1 MPPLLTLYFAKR
13 AAFSAV
19 VIAAMLCVPLV
30 MASLFQ
36 TLPAAA
42 VRGGLLWPALLGT
55 LPTALFLALP
65 LAVGVAVAL
74 EFARMSA
81 DGMVAVLY
89 SLRLSVW
96 AVCKPAILVALA
108 ATALGYV
115 ISCYVA
121 PNYVGQ
127 MHDVIHVIRDSL
139 NHRMLEPAHFY
150 TFDKGERTIFFTR
163 WKTADVASGM
173 FIRQHSAEKDEDQ
186 IINADEAEFRRN
198 ETGVVI
204 VLNHGS
210 IQTLPAGATSMR
222 NANFDQYAIPVD
234 MQGAG
239 GLPKRD
245 WRGVFELPLGEF
257 IAARPNPNWDPR
269 GYAEWMSEAA
279 KRGFIPALA
288 LSHTLLAIGLV
299 LSVAAATG
307 RGSPAIISTVLVIPI
322 LHVAVL
328 VGSESLVRENPDLI
342 WLVGVAILAEAGV
355 ALLLL
360 ARRNAPFPAVPEFLD
375 AEPA

>member
-1 MPPLLTLYFAKR
+1 MPPLLTLYFARR
-13 AAFSAV
+13 AAFSSL

-96 AVCKPAILVALA
+96 AVCKPALLVASA

-115 ISCYVA
+115 ISCYIA

-150 TFDKGERTIFFTR
+150 TFDKGARTIFFTR

-173 FIRQHSAEKDEDQ
+173 FIRQHSAEKDEEQ

-222 NANFDQYAIPVD
+222 NANFEQYAIPVD

-257 IAARPNPNWDPR
+257 IAAKPNPDWDPR

-299 LSVAAATG
+299 LTVAAATG
-307 RGSPAIISTVLVIPI
+307 RGSPAIISTVLVIPV

-328 VGSESLVRENPDLI
+328 VGSESLVRENPDLV
-342 WLVGVAILAEAGV
+342 WLVGLAILLEAGV
-355 ALLLL
+355 AVALL
-360 ARRNAPFPAVPEFLD
+360 ARRNAAFPAIPAVAAP
-375 AEPA
+375 EPA